1 MWNETALVFF
11 LTAGA
16 SAAPQPATAPAA
28 VTTPAA
34 APKAAAPKAATP
46 LPPKAETP
54 KADAP
59 KADAKLDTVVTGL
72 QKAYEGTK
80 DFSGKFT
87 QRYTFTMLR
96 RTQESKG
103 EVHFQRPGK
112 MRWDYSA
119 PNPKSFVVDGKSLW
133 VHQPVDHTAF
143 VNPCFKQDGLTA
155 SVAFLWGS
163 GNIREQFDVAWFDGV
178 FGQKSDDHLQLTPK
192 QPNSVFAKLILV
204 VDPKSH
210 RVKQS
215 VVVDPQGNVNQFI
228 YDGVAFN
235 KGQSAATFDFKPP
248 EGTHVSNIPGAC
260 SDQQPAAP
268 KAGDA
273 ATSP

>member
-1 MWNETALVFF
+1 MWTETALVFF
-11 LTAGA
+11 LTAGV
-16 SAAPQPATAPAA
+16 SAAPAPAPTPA
-28 VTTPAA
+28 PAA
-34 APKAAAPKAATP
+34 AP
-46 LPPKAETP
+46 
-54 KADAP
+54 AP
-59 KADAKLDTVVTGL
+59 KADAKLEAVVAGL

-103 EVHFQRPGK
+103 EVHFERPGK
-112 MRWDYSA
+112 MRWDYAA

-133 VHQPVDHTAF
+133 VHQPADHTAF

-163 GNIREQFDVAWFDGV
+163 GNIKEQFDVAWFDGV
-178 FGQKSDDHLQLTPK
+178 FGQKSDHHLQLTPK
-192 QPNSVFAKLILV
+192 QPNSIFAKLILV

-215 VVVDPQGNVNQFI
+215 VVVDAQGNVNQFI
-228 YDGVAFN
+228 YEDVAFN
-235 KGQSAATFDFKPP
+235 KGQQQATFAFTPP
-248 EGTHVSNIPGAC
+248 AGTHVSNIPGAC
-260 SDQQPAAP
+260 GDQQPAPP

-273 ATSP
+273 ATAP